1 MARNNGFQF
10 RKPRYAVKN
19 HSRRRFLYE
28 IWVDYIIPVI
38 GLLSLLAVT
47 PLFLLVYVIQRLTGD
62 SGPFLF
68 KQQRTGYKGKKFT
81 IYKIRTMS
89 VGAEKSTSLGTNDT
103 SPQVTK
109 LGRILRKLKIDELPQ
124 LYNIINGDMTIVGP
138 RPIPLKLEEELSKNI
153 LQFDRRF
160 KVKGG
165 LTSIGQ
171 ICVYDNGLDE
181 DLIEDWKIR
190 FHGELHYI
198 ENQSFVYDV
207 VLIAMTIIFIIKK
220 LIKK

>member
-1 MARNNGFQF
+1 MGALQAG
-10 RKPRYAVKN
+10 
-19 HSRRRFLYE
+19 
-28 IWVDYIIPVI
+28 
-38 GLLSLLAVT
+38 GL
-47 PLFLLVYVIQRLTGD
+47 Q
-62 SGPFLF
+62 
-68 KQQRTGYKGKKFT
+68 
-81 IYKIRTMS
+81 
-89 VGAEKSTSLGTNDT
+89 
-103 SPQVTK
+103 
-109 LGRILRKLKIDELPQ
+109 
-124 LYNIINGDMTIVGP
+124 
-138 RPIPLKLEEELSKNI
+138 EEELSKNI

-207 VLIAMTIIFIIKK
+207 VLIAMTIIVIIKK
-220 LIKK
+220 LSKKICEFTALS

>member
-10 RKPRYAVKN
+10 RKPRYVVKN
-19 HSRRRFLYE
+19 YSRRRFLYDV
-28 IWVDYIIPVI
+28 WVDDIIPMVAALALLVI
-38 GLLSLLAVT
+38 A
-47 PLFLLVYVIQRLTGD
+47 PLFLLVYIIQRLTGD

-103 SPQVTK
+103 SPQVTT

-124 LYNIINGDMTIVGP
+124 LYNILNGDMTLVGP
-138 RPIPLKLEEELSKNI
+138 RPIPIKLEEELSKNI

-160 KVKGG
+160 EVKGG

-171 ICVYDNGLDE
+171 ICVYDNGLE
-181 DLIEDWKIR
+181 ENLIEDWKIR

-198 ENQSFVYDV
+198 ENQSITYDI
-207 VLIAMTIIFIIKK
+207 VLIVMTVIFIIKK